1 MSIIIHDVTKKFG
14 EQKALDNVSLSVE
27 KGEIV
32 ALLGPNGA
40 GKSTM
45 MKIITCYLP
54 PNEGDVKVCGFD
66 VLSESLKVRKVVGYL
81 PENNPLY
88 PDMYVR
94 EYLEFI
100 AGIHKLGK
108 KSGERIKEMIYQ
120 TGLEL
125 EHHKKIGALSKG
137 YRQRVGI
144 AQALIHD
151 PEVLILD
158 EPTSGLDPNQLVEI
172 RNLVREVGK
181 HKTVLLS
188 THIMQEVEAVCD
200 RVVIINR
207 GKIVA
212 DAPTRELQLLNLTSR
227 IIRAEFDKAYNW
239 ELLKTLKGVM
249 EVHKEGEKTVRIF
262 VSGKND
268 LRADVFHFAVKNQW
282 VLLAMG
288 YEDQSVEQV
297 FRKLTFESKP
307 S

>member
-1 MSIIIHDVTKKFG
+1 MSIIIKDVTKKFG
-14 EQKALDNVSLSVE
+14 EQKALDNVSLSVK

-54 PNEGDVKVCGFD
+54 PNEGEVKVCGYD
-66 VLSESLKVRKVVGYL
+66 VQSESLKVRRVVGYL

-100 AGIHKLGK
+100 AGVHKLGR
-108 KSGERIKEMIYQ
+108 KSGERIKEMIHQ

-181 HKTVLLS
+181 QKTVLLS

-200 RVVIINR
+200 RVVIINH

-212 DAPTRELQLLNLTSR
+212 DAPTRELQLLNITSR
-227 IIRAEFDKAYNW
+227 IIRAEFDKVYDW
-239 ELLKTLKGVM
+239 ELLKNLTGVM
-249 EVHKEGEKTVRIF
+249 EVQQENEKTVRIF
-262 VSGKND
+262 INSNED

-282 VLLAMG
+282 VLLSMS

-297 FRKLTFESKP
+297 FRKLTFESKQ

>member
-1 MSIIIHDVTKKFG
+1 MSILIKNVTKKYG
-14 EQKALDNVSLSVE
+14 DQKALDDVSIQVN
-27 KGEIV
+27 KGEVV

-54 PNEGDVKVCGFD
+54 PNEGDVKVFGHD
-66 VLSESLKVRKVVGYL
+66 VLSESLKVRRVVGYL

-94 EYLEFI
+94 EYLEFV
-100 AGIHKLGK
+100 AGIHKLGSRTK
-108 KSGERIKEMIYQ
+108 QRVKEMIEQ

-212 DAPTRELQLLNLTSR
+212 DAPTRELQLLNLTNR
-227 IIRAEFDKAYNW
+227 IIKAEFDQPADFEQIK
-239 ELLKTLKGVM
+239 EIKGVV
-249 EVHKEGEKTVRIF
+249 EVQQDNETTVRIF
-262 VSGKND
+262 VNSDED
-268 LRADVFHFAVKNQW
+268 LRARVFKLAVEKNW
-282 VLLAMG
+282 ILLSMG
-288 YEDQSVEQV
+288 YEDQTVEQV
-297 FRKLTFESKP
+297 FRKLTFNA
-307 S
+307 

>member
-1 MSIIIHDVTKKFG
+1 MSIIIKDVTKKFG

-66 VLSESLKVRKVVGYL
+66 VLSESLKVRRVVGYL

-100 AGIHKLGK
+100 AGVHKLGR

-200 RVVIINR
+200 RVVIINH

-212 DAPTRELQLLNLTSR
+212 DAPTRELQLLNITSR
-227 IIRAEFDKAYNW
+227 IIKAEFDKVYDWA
-239 ELLKTLKGVM
+239 LLKNLAGVM
-249 EVHKEGEKTVRIF
+249 EVQQENEKTVRIF
-262 VSGKND
+262 INSNED
-268 LRADVFHFAVKNQW
+268 LRADIFHFAVKNQW

-297 FRKLTFESKP
+297 FRKLTFESKQ